1 MFKVISLLVKRSDL
15 TRDAFM
21 AYYESHHVPLI
32 RRLFPWIVD
41 YRRNFV
47 DLTGAIY
54 GAAAARPDFDVVTE
68 IWFADRAGYERMLA
82 EHAKPGVGDAIAT
95 DEKNFLDSSKTR
107 FFVVNET
114 GVPDGPGGP

>member
-1 MFKVISLLVKRSDL
+1 MNFSRIADCIDVDRMQHSKSVLIGAGGAVGLACNLVRCGL
-15 TRDAFM
+15 GFLDA
-21 AYYESHHVPLI
+21 Y
-32 RRLFPWIVD
+32 
-41 YRRNFV
+41 
-47 DLTGAIY
+47 
-54 GAAAARPDFDVVTE
+54 DFDVVTE